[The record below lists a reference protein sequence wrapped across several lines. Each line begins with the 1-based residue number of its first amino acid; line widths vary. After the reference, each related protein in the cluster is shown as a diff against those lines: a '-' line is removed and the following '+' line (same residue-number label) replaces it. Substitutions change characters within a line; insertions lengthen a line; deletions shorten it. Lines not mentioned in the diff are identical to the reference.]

1 MLKSYSPL
9 YNSDIDSIEI
19 DNTYELPKDL
29 IIDDRIKDLSK
40 IKVIGSISLIKD
52 YELEEKVYI
61 KCEITGKMMIEDSL
75 TLDIVP
81 YEFNIE
87 YDDYLEE
94 IYQNNQNKLDIFPF
108 LWENIELEVPI
119 RYTLKENEN

>member
-1 MLKSYSPL
+1 MIDLNKL
-9 YNSDIDSIEI
+9 YTNDQELIEI
-19 DNTYELPKDL
+19 SNTYKLPKEL
-29 IIDDRIKDLSK
+29 IIDERIKKLSPLKVEGEITLLKDEDLE
-40 IKVIGSISLIKD
+40 D
-52 YELEEKVYI
+52 KVYI
-61 KCEITGKMMIEDSL
+61 NCTINGTMYIEDSI

-81 YEFNIE
+81 YKFNIE

>member
-1 MLKSYSPL
+1 MIDLNPL

-119 RYTLKENEN
+119 RYTESEEKE

>member
-1 MLKSYSPL
+1 MIDLNPL

-19 DNTYELPKDL
+19 DNTYELPKEL

-40 IKVIGSISLIKD
+40 IKVIGIITLIKD

>member
-1 MLKSYSPL
+1 MIDLNPL

-81 YEFNIE
+81 YKFNIE

>member
-1 MLKSYSPL
+1 MIDLNPL

-19 DNTYELPKDL
+19 DNTYELPKEL

-40 IKVIGSISLIKD
+40 IKVIGIITLIKD

-81 YEFNIE
+81 YKFNIE

>member
-1 MLKSYSPL
+1 MIDLNPL

-119 RYTLKENEN
+119 RYTLKEND

>member
-1 MLKSYSPL
+1 MIDLNPL

-19 DNTYELPKDL
+19 DNTYELPKEL

-40 IKVIGSISLIKD
+40 IKVTGTITLIKD

-81 YEFNIE
+81 YDFNIE

>member
-1 MLKSYSPL
+1 MIDLNKL
-9 YNSDIDSIEI
+9 YTNDQELIEI
-19 DNTYELPKDL
+19 NNTYELPKEL
-29 IIDDRIKDLSK
+29 IIDERIKKLSPLKVEGEITLLKDEDLED
-40 IKVIGSISLIKD
+40 KVYINCTINGTMYIEDSISL
-52 YELEEKVYI
+52 E
-61 KCEITGKMMIEDSL
+61 
-75 TLDIVP
+75 IVP
-81 YEFNIE
+81 YKFDIE

>member
-1 MLKSYSPL
+1 MIDLNPL

-29 IIDDRIKDLSK
+29 IIDYRIKDLSK

>member
-1 MLKSYSPL
+1 MIDLNPL

>member
-1 MLKSYSPL
+1 MIDLNPL
-9 YNSDIDSIEI
+9 YNSDIDYIEI

>member
-1 MLKSYSPL
+1 MIDLNKL
-9 YNSDIDSIEI
+9 YTNDQELIEI
-19 DNTYELPKDL
+19 NNTYKLPKEL
-29 IIDDRIKDLSK
+29 IIDERIKKLSPLKVEGEITLLKDEDLE
-40 IKVIGSISLIKD
+40 D
-52 YELEEKVYI
+52 KVYI
-61 KCEITGKMMIEDSL
+61 NCTINGTMYIEDSI

-81 YEFNIE
+81 YKFNIE

>member
-1 MLKSYSPL
+1 MIDLNKL
-9 YNSDIDSIEI
+9 YTNDQELIEI
-19 DNTYELPKDL
+19 NNTYELPKEL
-29 IIDDRIKDLSK
+29 IIDERIKKLSPLKVEGEITLLKDEDLE
-40 IKVIGSISLIKD
+40 D
-52 YELEEKVYI
+52 KVYI
-61 KCEITGKMMIEDSL
+61 NCTINGTMYIEDSI

-81 YEFNIE
+81 YKFNIE

-119 RYTLKENEN
+119 RYTESEEKE

>member
-1 MLKSYSPL
+1 MIDLNPL

-119 RYTLKENEN
+119 RYTLEEND

>member
-1 MLKSYSPL
+1 MIDLNPL

-94 IYQNNQNKLDIFPF
+94 IYQNNQNKLDIFAF

>member
-1 MLKSYSPL
+1 MIDLNPL

-81 YEFNIE
+81 YKFDIE

>member
-1 MLKSYSPL
+1 MIDLNNL
-9 YNSDIDSIEI
+9 YNNITDEIEI
-19 DNTYELPKDL
+19 NDTYELPKEL

-40 IKVIGSISLIKD
+40 LDVKGSITLVKDEDLEDSIYINCLIK
-52 YELEEKVYI
+52 
-61 KCEITGKMMIEDSL
+61 GKMYIEDSI
-75 TLDIVP
+75 TLEIVP

-94 IYQNNQNKLDIFPF
+94 IYQNNQNKLDIFAF

-119 RYTLKENEN
+119 RYTLEKENE

>member
-1 MLKSYSPL
+1 
-9 YNSDIDSIEI
+9 
-19 DNTYELPKDL
+19 
-29 IIDDRIKDLSK
+29 
-40 IKVIGSISLIKD
+40 
-52 YELEEKVYI
+52 
-61 KCEITGKMMIEDSL
+61 MIEDSL

>member
-1 MLKSYSPL
+1 MIDLNPL

-61 KCEITGKMMIEDSL
+61 KCEIAGKMMIEDSL